1 MSMQL
6 SNEIFE
12 WRKQL
17 VEKLLLNGVKP
28 EDIEK
33 QVSTAQKLIF
43 GNYIGTIE
51 IECPLKYIDEL
62 KTTLLEFSQKSGCLV
77 ISKANR

>member
-12 WRKQL
+12 WRKQF
-17 VEKLLLNGVKP
+17 VEKLILSGAKP

-33 QVSTAQKLIF
+33 QVSAAQILIY
-43 GNYIGTIE
+43 GNDIGTVV
-51 IECPLKYIDEL
+51 IECPLKYIGEL

-77 ISKANR
+77 IPKASC